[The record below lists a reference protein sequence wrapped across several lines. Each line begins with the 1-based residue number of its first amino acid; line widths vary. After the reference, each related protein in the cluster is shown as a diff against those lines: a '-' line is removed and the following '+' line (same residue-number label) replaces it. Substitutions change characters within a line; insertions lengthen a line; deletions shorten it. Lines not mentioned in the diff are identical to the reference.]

1 MITASGVR
9 SSWETVAT
17 NSSLARAAACW
28 WRLAQREDPAHE
40 RAVARRNGRRAPH
53 ERAAGVDDGELADV
67 LALRIERNGLQEPV
81 VLGRRRDELGERRDP
96 VPDAA
101 LADEPDVLPERVHRG
116 VREEHLT
123 VDVRHQDPVGRRV
136 EDGLALGQ
144 QPLALRLRRVPF
156 GDVDDRAEV
165 AGDRAV
171 LGVERDGA
179 ARDPRDRLVPP
190 QEAELDRELDAAERE
205 RRPRVRDVAGVLGV
219 DRLAPPVPERLVARQ
234 AAQLLPLVVDED
246 APAVRVGRVDA
257 DGGARDECPR

>member
-1 MITASGVR
+1 MS
-9 SSWETVAT
+9 EP
-17 NSSLARAAACW
+17 SLAGTGAVR
-28 WRLAQREDPAHE
+28 PTNE
-40 RAVARRNGRRAPH
+40 RPVSTTVNSPMCSPSGSSATDCKSRWYS
-53 ERAAGVDDGELADV
+53 AGDV
-67 LALRIERNGLQEPV
+67 MSSASDAIR
-81 VLGRRRDELGERRDP
+81 

-116 VREEHLT
+116 VREEHLA

-136 EDGLALGQ
+136 EDSLALGQ

-257 DGGARDECPR
+257 DGGAARRVSR